1 MKFNSKWIFAGA
13 AMFLAGCGG
22 QDVARTANLSGQVSA
37 VSANSS
43 VSHYAASRFLEQA
56 AMGPSPSSVAQ
67 VKVQGVSAWLTSQ
80 MSMTPTKIV
89 TPESMQNYDDQL
101 DKPAAERMRD
111 FYYLNLFSTLIGG
124 EDQLRIK
131 TMWALSNFLV
141 ISTRKVSEFG
151 ALEFFNLLQTHAFG
165 QYGDLLKAVT
175 RNPAMGSYL
184 DNGQNTK
191 WQLNENYGRELMQL
205 FSVGLIQLNLD
216 GTPKRDASGKILET
230 YSQKDVIEMTR
241 ALTGWNFVPNPTNL
255 INNRNWANY
264 GKPMVGDVNRHDTD
278 SKSFLG
284 KTIPAGQTVEQDLD
298 SLVNILV
305 THPNTAPFVSLR
317 LIQGMT
323 SSDPSP
329 AYLQRV
335 ATVFRDTNGNLN
347 KVITAIL
354 TDPEARAA
362 DVYGKSAA
370 NFGRIKEPLLIYT
383 SGFRGL
389 GCKVAVRQT
398 DRPNQVIQ
406 SNNQTPF
413 NAYSVFNFYPPNH
426 RTQGTNILAPEQ
438 KMLNSMEFSNRMSFF
453 NWAFQNEATLN
464 DAGCDVASFKE
475 AKATSDERLVDLMSE
490 RYFRGALSAT
500 VGKSLVDAHK
510 SYWNRNQGLSLM
522 GSMLDMAAVT
532 PAFGVSK

>member
-37 VSANSS
+37 VSTNSS

-80 MSMTPTKIV
+80 MIMTPTKIV

-151 ALEFFNLLQTHAFG
+151 ALEFFNLLQSHAFG

-264 GKPMVGDVNRHDTD
+264 GKPMVGDANRHDTD

-362 DVYGKSAA
+362 DVNGKSTA

-426 RTQGTNILAPEQ
+426 RTQGTNVLAPEQ

-464 DAGCDVASFKE
+464 DAGCDVASFKD

>member
-22 QDVARTANLSGQVSA
+22 QDIARTANLSGQVSA

-67 VKVQGVSAWLTSQ
+67 VKAQGVSAWLTSQ

-264 GKPMVGDVNRHDTD
+264 GKPMVGDANRHDTD
-278 SKSFLG
+278 SKSFLE

-383 SGFRGL
+383 SGFRGM

-426 RTQGTNILAPEQ
+426 RTQGTNVLAPEQ
-438 KMLNSMEFSNRMSFF
+438 KMLNSMEFSSRMSFF

-464 DAGCDVASFKE
+464 DAGCDVASFKD

-500 VGKSLVDAHK
+500 VGKSLVDVHK

>member
-1 MKFNSKWIFAGA
+1 MKLNLSWMCAVMA
-13 AMFLAGCGG
+13 LFLAGCGG
-22 QDVARTANLSGQVSA
+22 QDVSGTANLSGQVSA
-37 VSANSS
+37 VSAPSA
-43 VSHYAASRFLEQA
+43 VSHFAASRFLEQA
-56 AMGPSPSSVAQ
+56 AMGASPTSVAQ
-67 VKVQGVSAWLTSQ
+67 VKAQGMSAWMTSQ
-80 MSMTPTKIV
+80 MNMTPTKIV
-89 TPESMQNYDDQL
+89 TPENMQNYDDQL
-101 DKPAAERMRD
+101 DKPAADRMRD

-141 ISTRKVSEFG
+141 ISTRKVAEFG
-151 ALEFFNLLQTHAFG
+151 ALEFFNMLQTHAFG
-165 QYGDLLKAVT
+165 QYGDLLKSLT

-184 DNGQNTK
+184 DNNQNTK

-205 FSVGLIQLNLD
+205 FSVGLVQLNLD

-264 GKPMVGDVNRHDTD
+264 GKPMIGDANRHDND

-284 KTIPAGQTVEQDLD
+284 KTIPAGQTVEKDLD
-298 SLVNILV
+298 SLVDILV

-323 SSDPSP
+323 TSDPSP

-354 TDPEARAA
+354 MDPEARAA
-362 DVYGKSAA
+362 DVYGKSTA

-406 SNNQTPF
+406 SRNQTPF

-426 RTQGTNILAPEQ
+426 RTQGTNVLAPEQ
-438 KMLNSMEFSNRMSFF
+438 KMLNSMEFSDRMSYF

-475 AKATSDERLVDLMSE
+475 AKAISDERLVDLMSE
-490 RYFRGALSAT
+490 RYFRGALSAS
-500 VGKSLVDAHK
+500 VAKSLVDAHK
-510 SYWNRNQGLSLM
+510 NYWNRNQGLSLM

>member
-1 MKFNSKWIFAGA
+1 MKFNSKWIFAGV

-37 VSANSS
+37 VSANSAF
-43 VSHYAASRFLEQA
+43 SHYAASRFLEQA

-151 ALEFFNLLQTHAFG
+151 ALEFFNMLQTHAFG

-184 DNGQNTK
+184 DNNQNSK

-205 FSVGLIQLNLD
+205 FSVGLVQLNLD

-241 ALTGWNFVPNPTNL
+241 ALTGWNFVPNPTKL

-264 GKPMVGDVNRHDTD
+264 GKPMIGDANRHDTD

-298 SLVNILV
+298 SLVDILV

-362 DVYGKSAA
+362 DVYGKSTA

-426 RTQGTNILAPEQ
+426 RTQGTNVLAPEQ
-438 KMLNSMEFSNRMSFF
+438 KMLNSMEFNSRMSFF